1 VKRHAPATLRNR
13 DPILAVLER
22 TLPPQG
28 PRGLGRQGVA
38 NAEPGAPTWTVLEI
52 ASGSGEHAVYFA
64 SRLPRVTWQPS
75 DVDDDALASIDA
87 HRAEA
92 GLANLAPAVRLDA
105 RAQDW
110 PIARADA
117 VVSINMIHI
126 APWEVC
132 QGLMRGAARVLSPGG
147 VLYLYGPFK
156 RGGAHTAPSNAAFD
170 ASLKSRDAAWGVRD
184 VDDVTR
190 EAGHCGFERIEIVE
204 MPANN
209 LSVVFRLR

>member
-13 DPILAVLER
+13 EPILGALER
-22 TLPPQG
+22 VLREG
-28 PRGLGRQGVA
+28 LRGSAREGVA
-38 NAEPGAPTWTVLEI
+38 NAEPVAPPSTVLEI

-64 SRLPRVTWQPS
+64 SRLAHLTWQPS
-75 DVDDDALASIDA
+75 DEDDDALASIEA
-87 HRAEA
+87 HRKEA
-92 GLANLAPAVRLDA
+92 GIPNLAPAVRLDA
-105 RAQDW
+105 RAAEW

-126 APWEVC
+126 AGWDACE
-132 QGLMRGAARVLSPGG
+132 GLMRGAARVLPAGG
-147 VLYLYGPFK
+147 VLYLYGPFT

-170 ASLKSRDAAWGVRD
+170 ASLRARDGAWGVRD

-190 EAGHCGFERIEIVE
+190 EAKKNGFERIEIAT

-209 LSVVFRLR
+209 LSVIFRLR

>member
-13 DPILAVLER
+13 GPILAVLER
-22 TLPPQG
+22 TLP
-28 PRGLGRQGVA
+28 LGSGVA
-38 NAEPGAPTWTVLEI
+38 NAELGAGTVLEV

-64 SRLPRVTWQPS
+64 AHLPHLTWQPS
-75 DVDDDALASIDA
+75 DDDDGALASIEA

-105 RAQDW
+105 RAQSW

-126 APWEVC
+126 APWEAC
-132 QGLMRGAARVLSPGG
+132 EGLMRGAARVLSPGG

-170 ASLKSRDAAWGVRD
+170 ASLREHDAAWGVRD

-190 EAGHCGFERIEIVE
+190 EADNCGFERIEIVE